1 MKVGCLILSSHIA
14 IYKITLNF
22 DTCKVDV
29 LIGMIW
35 LRDKILNLWLLAAV
49 TVVWAASKKSSPYI
63 IGGKLLLT
71 LQPI

>member
-35 LRDKILNLWLLAAV
+35 LRDKILNLWLQAAV
-49 TVVWAASKKSSPYI
+49 TVVCAAQKNPYYI
-63 IGGKLLLT
+63 
-71 LQPI
+71 

>member
-1 MKVGCLILSSHIA
+1 MKGGYLILLSHIA

-35 LRDKILNLWLLAAV
+35 LRDKILNLWLQVAV
-49 TVVWAASKKSSPYI
+49 TVV
-63 IGGKLLLT
+63 
-71 LQPI
+71 